1 MHKADKRVTYKKE
14 VTALDYIHEYDIDPE
29 KREIYLFGREEFVI
43 SCDTEDS
50 HPEPGI
56 DYTIANRFIRN
67 LRMLQGLSADSI
79 LIHMK
84 TCGGD
89 WVEGMA
95 IYQAILACPN
105 YVTIINY
112 SHARSMS
119 SLIFQA
125 ADWRAMLPY
134 STFMF
139 HDGTYV
145 FEGTVKQMH
154 TEHTQAKVAAVQM
167 MDIYLD
173 KAEKSEFFAGKSR
186 KQIETWMRQE
196 MDKKEDVY
204 LPAKLAVAMN
214 FADIVF
220 GADGQYDWTKL
231 RG

>member
-1 MHKADKRVTYKKE
+1 MHKADKLVRYQKE

-43 SCDTEDS
+43 SCGTEEFLG
-50 HPEPGI
+50 EPGI

-67 LRMLQGLSADSI
+67 LRMLQGLSDEPI

-89 WVEGMA
+89 WIEGMA

-105 YVTIINY
+105 YVTVLNY

-119 SLIFQA
+119 SLILQA

-139 HDGTYV
+139 HDGTYS
-145 FEGTVKQMH
+145 FDGSVKQML
-154 TEHTQAKVAAVQM
+154 TEHVQAKIVAVQM

-173 KAEKSEFFAGKSR
+173 KAEESEFFAGKSR
-186 KQIETWMRQE
+186 RQIEIWMRHE
-196 MDKKEDVY
+196 MDKKEEVY
-204 LPAKLAVAMN
+204 LPAKLTVAMN

-220 GADGQYDWTKL
+220 GIDGQYDWTKL